1 MATFYNR
8 LSGKFILAL
17 LFFLFILGTAT
28 AAVIT
33 AGFRQTQATATDR
46 SVQALQAQGRDT
58 LLQVTR
64 REAQLSAMQLNQALS
79 LGRAAADF
87 YTAAYYDHHVANIT
101 LGPLQQAV
109 DGGIYD
115 PNPERITDVWIDPS
129 VTLTAGIEENLRR
142 SHVLDE
148 LFPAL
153 MAQSAD
159 VIAIYFMDPNGAT
172 RYYPRVDV
180 ANIIDHELIVTEHDF
195 FRLATPTE
203 NPERK
208 SVWTRPYMDYIG
220 KGPIVTAATPVY
232 VGDEFIGV
240 ISVDVSLTRLIER
253 LNQLTPTPRSYALIV
268 DSEGRLVAAPP
279 AALDDLLSKETVRL
293 IAQLSGGERETAH
306 VIEFTMGLPLRQVGN
321 EAFQQTL
328 ANMRSGAS
336 GLSQFELADRD
347 VFLSY
352 VPLPEIGWSLAVVA
366 PIAEITAQSQAV
378 ASAIRNEAGITVRW
392 TLWIT
397 TLFFGLALVAT
408 VTFTRRF
415 LTIPIER
422 LVAATQKVAAGE
434 SSVSLPIHAQDE
446 LGLLADS
453 FNRMTDQIVQA
464 QQTLEARVSDRT
476 RELSALYAVT
486 TVASRSLDQ
495 ETVLNTSL
503 NQVLAVMNCTH
514 GMIHLWDD
522 AEQALKLAVHCEI
535 PEVVLADMQRVEM
548 SEGLIGWV
556 AEEAAPL
563 VLDDI
568 AADPRIRLPRGLE
581 RTSNRGFVGVPM
593 YVKNR
598 TIGVLSVI
606 GAQGRRFNGEEVKLL
621 NSIADQVAV
630 AVENARLY
638 EQAEQLAVVEERQ
651 RLARELHDSVT
662 QSLYS
667 VNLLSE
673 TARRA
678 AAGSDLD
685 RVSYLMDRV
694 GEMARQALKEMRL
707 LVYELRPAALAQEG
721 LVGALQQR
729 IDTVEARAGVKAQ
742 LRIEGDPLQIPQQ
755 MEAHLYRIAQEALN
769 NALKHAEATMITVLL
784 QIEDNG
790 VTLTIQDNG
799 KGFELEHA
807 NESGGIGL
815 KSMHERAQQLSG
827 VLHVQTKPGGGVS
840 ICVCL
845 PLKQSAAPIKDTE
858 PVAM

>member
-17 LFFLFILGTAT
+17 LFFLLILGTAT

-46 SVQALQAQGRDT
+46 SVQALQAQGRET

-64 REAQLSAMQLNQALS
+64 REAQLSDMQLNQALS
-79 LGRAAADF
+79 LGRAAANF
-87 YTAAYYDHHVANIT
+87 YTAAYANHHIDSIT
-101 LGPLQQAV
+101 LGLLQQTE
-109 DGGIYD
+109 DGGVFD
-115 PNPERITDVWIDPS
+115 ANPNRITDVWIDPS
-129 VTLTAGIEENLRR
+129 VALTDEIEESLRR
-142 SHVLDE
+142 SQVIDE

-159 VIAIYFMDPNGAT
+159 VIAIYFMDASGAT

-180 ANIIDHELIVTEHDF
+180 ANVIDHELIVTEHDF
-195 FRLATPTE
+195 FRLATPAE

-232 VGDEFIGV
+232 VEDDFIGV

-253 LNQLTPTPRSYALIV
+253 LNQLTPTPRSYALVV
-268 DSEGRLVAAPP
+268 DGEGKLVAAPR
-279 AALDDLLSKETVRL
+279 AALDELLSQATVRM
-293 IAQLSGGERETAH
+293 IAQLSGGAQETAH
-306 VIEFTMGLPLRQVGN
+306 VIELSMGLPLRRMGN
-321 EAFQQTL
+321 EAFQQSL
-328 ANMRSGAS
+328 ADMRNGAS
-336 GLSQFELADRD
+336 GLAQFELADRN

-352 VPLPEIGWSLAVVA
+352 APLPEIGWSLAIVA

-378 ASAIRNEAGITVRW
+378 ASAIRNEASITVRW

-397 TLFFGLALVAT
+397 TFFFGLALVAT

-422 LVAATQKVAAGE
+422 LVAATQKVAAGDRG
-434 SSVSLPIHAQDE
+434 VLLPIHAQDE

-464 QQTLEARVSDRT
+464 QQTLETRVADRT

-503 NQVLAVMNCTH
+503 GQVLAVMNCRH

-522 AEQALKLAVHCEI
+522 EEQVLKLAVHCEI
-535 PEVVLADMQRVEM
+535 PAVVLVDIQRVALG
-548 SEGLIGWV
+548 EGLIGWV
-556 AEEAAPL
+556 PEQAAPL

-568 AADPRIRLPRGLE
+568 AADPRIRLPGGLE
-581 RTSNRGFVGVPM
+581 KTTNRGFVGVPM

-598 TIGVLSVI
+598 IIGVLSVI

-678 AAGSDLD
+678 ATGGDLD
-685 RVSYLMDRV
+685 RLSYLLDRV

-729 IDTVEARAGVKAQ
+729 LDTVEARAGVKAQ
-742 LRIEGDPLQIPQQ
+742 LRIDGDPLQIPQQ

-769 NALKHAEATMITVLL
+769 NALKHAEATSVTVLL
-784 QIEDNG
+784 KIEDDEI
-790 VTLTIQDNG
+790 TLTVQDNG
-799 KGFELEHA
+799 KGFDMDQVNEL
-807 NESGGIGL
+807 GGIGL
-815 KSMHERAQQLSG
+815 KSMNERAQQLNG
-827 VLHVQTKPGGGVS
+827 ILRLQTKPGEGVRV
-840 ICVCL
+840 CVGL
-845 PLKQSAAPIKDTE
+845 PLKQSAVSIEQAE
-858 PVAM
+858 PVT